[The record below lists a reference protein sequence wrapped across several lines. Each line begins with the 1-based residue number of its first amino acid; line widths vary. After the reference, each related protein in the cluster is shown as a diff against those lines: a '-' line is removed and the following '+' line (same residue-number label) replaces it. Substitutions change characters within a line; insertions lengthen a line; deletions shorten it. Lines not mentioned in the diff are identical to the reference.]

1 MFVSNFLISLENN
14 AQILWKYIVSGIVFL
29 YFLQSDY
36 KGTVGRIEGINQYT
50 KRPQYLGPVREKE
63 KIALFEG
70 RHKALAFRQALISSV
85 VYAGLL
91 LGILLCFFK
100 CLNYSNDQRKGGRIM
115 NLPKLHFSFQP
126 QSFQAF

>member
-1 MFVSNFLISLENN
+1 M
-14 AQILWKYIVSGIVFL
+14 LWKYIVSGIVFL

-70 RHKALAFRQALISSV
+70 RHKALAFKQALIASLI
-85 VYAGLL
+85 YACLL
-91 LGILLCFFK
+91 LGILLWLF
-100 CLNYSNDQRKGGRIM
+100 
-115 NLPKLHFSFQP
+115 
-126 QSFQAF
+126 